1 MLHIEPGRHHGRSG
15 GGGVEDLSAQDDL
28 GAASGWASPE
38 PRGNR
43 NGPHR
48 PRTDSRHKKDPAP
61 HNSVRGLHRAPG
73 RPCTC
78 ISPQEAGRLSLDHQ
92 RTACQ
97 RESHRPAQDQQYQ
110 TQHTDPTDPTDPTDQ
125 DTDSKPLEIR
135 DDAPAAAVALLRDRS
150 SAPWTCVIVS
160 NGRTAQQEAKIRN
173 TGLDQLVQGWVVS
186 ESIGHKKPE
195 AQIFHAAAATVR
207 LPLPG
212 AWVIGDSPHAD
223 IAGAEAL
230 GLRNV

>member
-1 MLHIEPGRHHGRSG
+1 M
-15 GGGVEDLSAQDDL
+15 
-28 GAASGWASPE
+28 
-38 PRGNR
+38 
-43 NGPHR
+43 
-48 PRTDSRHKKDPAP
+48 
-61 HNSVRGLHRAPG
+61 
-73 RPCTC
+73 
-78 ISPQEAGRLSLDHQ
+78 SPQEAGRLSLDHQ

-97 RESHRPAQDQQYQ
+97 REFHRPAQDQQYQ
-110 TQHTDPTDPTDPTDQ
+110 TQHTDPTDPTDQ

-230 GLRNV
+230 GLRNVWVTDGSPWPQNSYQPTHIAQDVATAISHAMRLP